1 MQQGLLPT
9 GPFALNRHEAMTE
22 LIQPRFGCFISI
34 YVGIVMR
41 LKHLLRLSEA
51 GMVLLLIA
59 GCASTNVQET
69 YEVANTGMPTPSPV
83 LIYNFAVNP
92 QDIQQNSSIFAKIQ
106 RNIENNN
113 QTAEEI
119 QLGREVSDALATE
132 LTQKIA
138 ALGLYPVR
146 ADQSLRVTPGSI
158 LITGYF
164 VDINEGN
171 RLRRNAIGLGMGK
184 SSIDSKVRVLAP
196 LPSGYQELISFD
208 AHADSGDM
216 PGAAVMGPA
225 GAAAGAGA
233 AAVIATNVAVGGVK
247 SYKSAS
253 AQQAKKMAEKIA
265 AQLAKYFA
273 QQGWINPALAQ

>member
-1 MQQGLLPT
+1 MQ
-9 GPFALNRHEAMTE
+9 F
-22 LIQPRFGCFISI
+22 
-34 YVGIVMR
+34 
-41 LKHLLRLSEA
+41 KHLLRLSVS
-51 GMVLLLIA
+51 GLFFLLIA

-106 RNIENNN
+106 RNVENNN
-113 QTAEEI
+113 QTAEEV

-196 LPSGYQELISFD
+196 SPSGYQELISFD

-233 AAVIATNVAVGGVK
+233 AAVIATNAVAGGIK

-253 AQQAKKMAEKIA
+253 AEQAKKMADKIA
-265 AQLAKYFA
+265 AQLATYFA
-273 QQGWINPALAQ
+273 QQGWIDPGLAK

>member
-1 MQQGLLPT
+1 LNLPVSCV
-9 GPFALNRHEAMTE
+9 PPNLA
-22 LIQPRFGCFISI
+22 
-34 YVGIVMR
+34 GIVMR
-41 LKHLLRLSEA
+41 LKHLLRLS
-51 GMVLLLIA
+51 GTGLFFLLIA
-59 GCASTNVQET
+59 GCASTNVQDT
-69 YEVANTGMPTPSPV
+69 YEVVNTGMPTPNPV

-92 QDIQQNSSIFAKIQ
+92 EDVQQNSSIFAKIQ
-106 RNIENNN
+106 RNIESNS

-119 QLGREVSDALATE
+119 QLGREVSDAMAAE

-164 VDINEGN
+164 VDIDEGN
-171 RLRRNAIGLGMGK
+171 RLRRNVIGLGMGK
-184 SSIDSKVRVLAP
+184 SSLDSKVRVLAP
-196 LPSGYQELISFD
+196 SPSGYQELIAFD

-233 AAVIATNVAVGGVK
+233 AAVIATNAVAGGIK

-253 AQQAKKMAEKIA
+253 AEQAKKMADKIA
-265 AQLAKYFA
+265 AQLATYFA
-273 QQGWINPALAQ
+273 QQGWIDPSLAQ